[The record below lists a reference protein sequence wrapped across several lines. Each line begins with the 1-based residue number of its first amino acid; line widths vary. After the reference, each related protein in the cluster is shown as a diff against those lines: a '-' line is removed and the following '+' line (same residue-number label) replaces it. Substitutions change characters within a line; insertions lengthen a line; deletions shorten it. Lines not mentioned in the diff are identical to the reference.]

1 MAQRDLTAGEE
12 CQLAAKTFSTFVDK
26 NQGAIPP
33 VYITSAMGCAIC
45 RGNKGVAVVR
55 LKSGEWSA
63 PCAIELESQSSTIQ
77 PAQETVLVFM
87 TENVI
92 HKLVSRALL
101 RLGVT
106 DQFKPGPIH
115 GNEPINPAVDVYG
128 WVRFNGGFTPPELIA
143 SNMVAWFVRED
154 PQRHGRWHGESV
166 TWFDVL
172 TNKITVDRSSVGNA
186 LYIVMNLAAGGSASG
201 VDAKRKNFANLDAI
215 SNIAPSITK
224 SRPAQ
229 QPQQNASSYP
239 QQQVQQPQ
247 QQQQQPQMNAYGSP
261 HQDQYGLQQQQQQPL
276 ANAYGSSQ
284 QNQYG
289 GYDQAALLQ
298 QQQQQHLAQLQYQQ
312 QQLQMKFHQQA
323 AALAQ
328 VPSFQGAGVQT
339 LGYPSPALPAGSGG
353 NMFGYSQSMSPG
365 LSQQS
370 PQLSQQSQPQP
381 QQAGFDYQAA
391 LSQQLLANQQWQ
403 QQQQSGSG
411 YQHSGQQQYGGMNT
425 GQWNQQ

>member
-229 QPQQNASSYP
+229 QTQQNASSYP
-239 QQQVQQPQ
+239 QQQLQ

-261 HQDQYGLQQQQQQPL
+261 HQDQYGLQQQPQM
-276 ANAYGSSQ
+276 NAYGSPQ

-289 GYDQAALLQ
+289 AYDQAALLQ
-298 QQQQQHLAQLQYQQ
+298 QQQQQQQQHLAQLQFQQ

-323 AALAQ
+323 SALAQ
-328 VPSFQGAGVQT
+328 TPPAMGAGVQT
-339 LGYPSPALPAGSGG
+339 LGYPTPTMPVGNSG
-353 NMFGYSQSMSPG
+353 NMFGYSQSLHAAHP
-365 LSQQS
+365 QQS
-370 PQLSQQSQPQP
+370 PQQSLQSQPQQP
-381 QQAGFDYQAA
+381 GFDYQAA

-403 QQQQSGSG
+403 QQQQSGG
-411 YQHSGQQQYGGMNT
+411 GQQQGGFSQHYGGMNPA
-425 GQWNQQ
+425 QWNQQ